1 MVLPTMGHE
10 PPPSYAAMRA
20 GIRTELEGLAAAG
33 RLRVRPVIESPDDR
47 AVVIREG
54 GQRRTLINWASNDYL
69 GAANHLRV
77 RNGAMRALRSY
88 GAGAGAARLL
98 AGGLRC
104 HRRVEERLAHWLGTD
119 EALVTTTGYQA
130 NLAALVTLAGG
141 DEDVIILDRLCHA
154 SLYDGARLANG
165 RLLRFAHN
173 DLDDLDK
180 QLARSEGATRRIVGV
195 ESVYSMDGDEAPLA
209 AIRALCD
216 RHGALLLVDE
226 AHALGVLGPGGRGL
240 CAELGVRAD
249 LRIGTLSKSLGAQGG
264 FIAADR
270 DLIELT
276 VNRGRSFIFSTAPVP
291 AAMGAAVAAM
301 DLLRDKPDLPAQL
314 GTVAAELRSG
324 LRAQGWQV
332 PEGRSPIVP
341 VLVGDE
347 PAALALAA
355 QLRAAGHYAP
365 AIRPPTVP
373 PGQCRLRLTAT
384 LAHKPSDRKRLLAVM
399 AGLRERRTE

>member
-1 MVLPTMGHE
+1 MK
-10 PPPSYAAMRA
+10 
-20 GIRTELEGLAAAG
+20 
-33 RLRVRPVIESPDDR
+33 
-47 AVVIREG
+47 
-54 GQRRTLINWASNDYL
+54 
-69 GAANHLRV
+69 
-77 RNGAMRALRSY
+77 ALRSY

-104 HRRVEERLAHWLGTD
+104 HRRVEERLAHWLSTED
-119 EALVTTTGYQA
+119 ALVTSTGYQA
-130 NLAALVTLAGG
+130 NLAALVSLAGG
-141 DEDVIILDRLCHA
+141 DEDAIICDRLCHA

-173 DLDDLDK
+173 DIEDLER
-180 QLARSEGATRRIVGV
+180 QLQRSEGATRRIVCV
-195 ESVYSMDGDEAPLA
+195 EAVYSMDGDEAPLA

-240 CAELGVRAD
+240 CAELGVKPD

-264 FIAADR
+264 FIAADS
-270 DLIELT
+270 DLIELC

-291 AAMGAAVAAM
+291 AAMGAAVATL
-301 DLLRDKPDLPAQL
+301 DLLKDQPELPERL
-314 GTVAAELRSG
+314 RTVAAELRDG
-324 LRAQGWQV
+324 LRAQGWPV
-332 PEGRSPIVP
+332 PEGRTPIIPVP
-341 VLVGDE
+341 TGDE
-347 PAALALAA
+347 AATLALAA
-355 QLRAAGHYAP
+355 RLREAGHYAP

-399 AGLRERRTE
+399 AGCRE